1 VLAALVSLNSNVSQ
15 TDQAEGK
22 HSVLAASA
30 RDLPIGPGMTRTFL
44 TEAKLPQVFV
54 RLPTNQLVN
63 HTAALVRVF
72 SPINTLTGQR
82 VLFRY

>member
-1 VLAALVSLNSNVSQ
+1 MLAALVSLNSNVSQ

-44 TEAKLPQVFV
+44 TEAKLPQ
-54 RLPTNQLVN
+54 
-63 HTAALVRVF
+63 
-72 SPINTLTGQR
+72 G
-82 VLFRY
+82 FRTIADEPACKSYRCLGKSFFTD